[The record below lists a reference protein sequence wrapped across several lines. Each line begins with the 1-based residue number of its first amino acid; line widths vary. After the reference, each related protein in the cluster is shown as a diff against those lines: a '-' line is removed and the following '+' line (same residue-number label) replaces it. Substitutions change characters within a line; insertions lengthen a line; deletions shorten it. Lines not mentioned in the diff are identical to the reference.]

1 MNKVRAEKIDD
12 MIETI
17 NDLADTL
24 KAIQVE
30 EQDEFNSM
38 PESLR
43 KAAYLKS
50 SESAGHMDYAL
61 YNLSI
66 VIKSLDKAKEKE

>member
-1 MNKVRAEKIDD
+1 MNKVRAEKIDN
-12 MIETI
+12 MIDAI
-17 NDLADTL
+17 NDLTDTL
-24 KAIQVE
+24 KVIQVE

-50 SESAGHMDYAL
+50 SQSSEHLAYAL
-61 YNLSI
+61 YRLNM
-66 VIKSLDKAKEKE
+66 VVESLDSAKEES